1 MALTIQQVR
10 VKIRDREEPNRHAA
24 ETIGAA
30 KEEALAK
37 HRSYEFNVDNPKNG
51 EYVWKLQTALIL
63 KREELLDSQNRP
75 VSSMSE
81 AGTSISFKDVT
92 SEIAALEKEIADLIF
107 MSSSKFIV
115 VERDNY

>member
-10 VKIRDREEPNRHAA
+10 VKIRDRAEPYRHDD
-24 ETIGAA
+24 ESIGAA
-30 KEEALAK
+30 MEDALAK
-37 HRSYEFNVDNPKNG
+37 LRSYGFNVENAKNG
-51 EYVWKLQTALIL
+51 NYVWKLQTALIL
-63 KREELLDSQNRP
+63 KHEELLDSQNRP

-81 AGTSISFKDVT
+81 AGTSISFKDIT
-92 SEIAALEKEIADLIF
+92 SEITALEKEIADLIF

>member
-1 MALTIQQVR
+1 MPPTIPQIR
-10 VKIRDREEPNRHAA
+10 LKIRDRTLPYRHDDDAIEAA
-24 ETIGAA
+24 IED
-30 KEEALAK
+30 ALAK
-37 HRSYEFNVDNPKNG
+37 LRSYGFNVDNPKNG

-81 AGTSISFKDVT
+81 AGTSISFKDIT